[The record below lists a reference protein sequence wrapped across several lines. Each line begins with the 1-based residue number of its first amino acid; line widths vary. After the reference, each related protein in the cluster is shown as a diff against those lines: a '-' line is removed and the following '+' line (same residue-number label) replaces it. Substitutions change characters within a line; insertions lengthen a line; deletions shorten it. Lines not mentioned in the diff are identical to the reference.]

1 MPGDEDFGLR
11 QIPGYR
17 LLRPIGRGG
26 MGVTYLAEQL
36 SLGRRVVVKYLRT
49 QSGLD
54 PFEQAA
60 RFRRE
65 AELMASASH
74 PNVVTVFEFGIDDG
88 RPFLVMEYIEGGDL
102 RARMVPGEPLP
113 IGRVR
118 ALVGPLV
125 RALEYLHRIGILH
138 RDLKPENILMSHED
152 APKVSDFG
160 IAVPQSDVG
169 ALTRDDRTL
178 GTVGYAAP
186 EQQYR
191 LRVDERSDQYSLA
204 AVVYEMLTGQLPLGS
219 FPPPSRLN
227 RRVPPAADA
236 VIQRA
241 LSEDRDDRYASI
253 VAFGDALDR
262 ALAAP
267 APSGRRRVL
276 WAVAA
281 VVLLALLGIRGAQ
294 RRGQVVALVD
304 PAPKVEVSPKPEIPA
319 PKVEIPAP
327 KAEGQ
332 AKDEARASKDETPPR
347 ADPPAPEDR
356 RDDRAPPLAARAAP
370 KPAVPPA
377 RAAKKVVNSLGMILI
392 KVPAGEFLM
401 GSPDSDP
408 TAGAEEKPQ
417 HVVRLTRPFYLG
429 AHEVT
434 VGQFRAFVEAT
445 NYKTRA
451 EQDGKGGAIFD
462 NKRKKAVKDPGLNW
476 RRPGFWRDQADDEP
490 VVQVSWHDAIAF
502 CEWLTEREE
511 IVYRLP
517 SEAEWEY
524 ACRAGSS
531 GRWCFGDDPAPL
543 GDYAWT
549 RDNAGYITHAVGT
562 KRPNAFG
569 LFDMHG
575 NVWEWCQDRYAAA
588 YPPGPEENPKGPS
601 EGNQRVVH
609 GGSWDF
615 PEVERTRS
623 AERQPHASN
632 FSYYTIGFRV
642 RRAIAPPAHPPK
654 AP

>member
-1 MPGDEDFGLR
+1 MPGDEDIGLR
-11 QIPGYR
+11 HLPGYR

-26 MGVTYLAEQL
+26 MGVTYLAKQL
-36 SLGRRVVVKYLRT
+36 SLGRQVVVKYLRPHPD
-49 QSGLD
+49 LD
-54 PFEQAA
+54 PLEQAA

-65 AELMASASH
+65 AELMAGASH
-74 PNVVTVFEFGIDDG
+74 PNVVTIFDFGIDDG
-88 RPFLVMEYIEGGDL
+88 RPYLVMEYVEGGDL
-102 RARMVPGEPLP
+102 RAQMVPGEPLP
-113 IGRVR
+113 VGRVR
-118 ALVGPLV
+118 ALLGPLV

-138 RDLKPENILMSHED
+138 RDLKPENILMDHED
-152 APKVSDFG
+152 IPKVSDFG

-236 VIQRA
+236 VILRA
-241 LSEDRDDRYASI
+241 LSEDRDDRYATI

-267 APSGRRRVL
+267 AGRRRLL
-276 WAVAA
+276 WAASA
-281 VVLLALLGIRGAQ
+281 VVLLALFGIRGAQ

-304 PAPKVEVSPKPEIPA
+304 PAPKAAVPA
-319 PKVEIPAP
+319 PKVEVPAKAAVPAAKAAVPAP
-327 KAEGQ
+327 KAEI
-332 AKDEARASKDETPPR
+332 PPK
-347 ADPPAPEDR
+347 ADPPAPEGR
-356 RDDRAPPLAARAAP
+356 RDDRAPAIAARPAP
-370 KPAVPPA
+370 RPDEPPA
-377 RAAKKVVNSLGMILI
+377 RAVKTVVNSLGMVLVR
-392 KVPAGEFLM
+392 VPPGEFLM
-401 GSPDSDP
+401 GSADADP
-408 TAGAEEKPQ
+408 TARPEEKPQ
-417 HVVRLTRPFYLG
+417 HLVRLKKSFYLG
-429 AHEVT
+429 AYEVT

-445 NYKTRA
+445 GYRTKA
-451 EQDGKGGAIFD
+451 EEDGKGGAIYD
-462 NKRKKAVKDPGLNW
+462 VKRKKVVKDSSLSW
-476 RRPGFWRDQADDEP
+476 RRPGYWRPQADDEP
-490 VVQVSWHDAIAF
+490 VVQVTWHDAIAF
-502 CEWLTEREE
+502 CEWLTEREG
-511 IVYRLP
+511 IDYRLP
-517 SEAEWEY
+517 TEAEWEY

-549 RDNAGYITHAVGT
+549 RENAGFIPHAVGT

-569 LFDMHG
+569 LCDMHG
-575 NVWEWCQDRYAAA
+575 NVWEWCQDRYAAP

-601 EGNQRVVH
+601 EGHERVVR

-623 AERQPHASN
+623 AERHHHTS
-632 FSYYTIGFRV
+632 SYRYYTIGFRV
-642 RRAIAPPAHPPK
+642 RRAIAPPTTPPK